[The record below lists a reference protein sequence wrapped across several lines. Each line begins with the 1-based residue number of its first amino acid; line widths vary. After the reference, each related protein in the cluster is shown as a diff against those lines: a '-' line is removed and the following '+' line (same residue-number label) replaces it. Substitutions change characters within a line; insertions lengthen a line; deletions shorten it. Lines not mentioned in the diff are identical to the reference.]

1 MIEAGVDGLS
11 ERVEKLQ
18 LDVIEIYSKFVRV
31 KLLDMLKK
39 LLSEGE
45 G

>member
-18 LDVIEIYSKFVRV
+18 LDVMDKFVRV

-39 LLSEGE
+39 TSLRK
-45 G
+45 